1 MDSYKIDI
9 FYNNE
14 SHYINDFSM
23 IEKNIAENI
32 LNGDDKVKFIIKN
45 IKLLNNNCIIIKKDD
60 NIIFEEEINLEN
72 NSSNNVKISYEL
84 IKDTNEFICKY
95 IWIYLIKA

>member
-1 MDSYKIDI
+1 
-9 FYNNE
+9 
-14 SHYINDFSM
+14 M
-23 IEKNIAENI
+23 IEKNRAENI

-45 IKLLNNNCIIIKKDD
+45 IKLPVNKYIITIKKDD
-60 NIIFEEEINLEN
+60 NVIFEEEINLEN

-84 IKDTNEFICKY
+84 TKDTNEFICKY